1 MSVKSFVG
9 KALILAAIGGA
20 AALLIIITSLR
31 KPEVREEPVLPVE
44 TVEAEKGDLA
54 KKITISGFIESD
66 TMVTVLPRI
75 GGILNEI
82 YPEMGDAV
90 EKDQVLALIDSEPYV
105 LTYNQAKAAFLAAES
120 TYNRVS
126 SLYSTK
132 SVSQQNYDE
141 ARANYDALKA
151 SYELAELNLSYTELR
166 SPVSGVVLEKH
177 VSRGAMVASQVPVV
191 TIGDISDLKVNC
203 GIPEIHYSHFQRNK
217 DSMDVVVTVPAMED
231 RMYSAKISQIAPYI
245 SPESRNFTAL
255 CRINDE
261 EKSLRPGMFAYIDFT
276 LEKRENV
283 SYLPYAA
290 ISGNRLWYID
300 GDMIARSIIY
310 EPEFGNE
317 DFFVI
322 SADLA
327 DRRFVVKGQHF
338 LEEGREVRLLGE

>member
-9 KALILAAIGGA
+9 KALILASIAGA

-31 KPEVREEPVLPVE
+31 TPEIREEPVLPVE
-44 TVEAEKGDLA
+44 TVKAEIGDLE
-54 KKITISGFIESD
+54 KKITVSGFMESD
-66 TMVTVLPRI
+66 TMVTVFPRI
-75 GGILNEI
+75 GGTLNEI

-120 TYNRVS
+120 TFNRVS

-151 SYELAELNLSYTELR
+151 SYELAELNLSYTELK

-177 VSRGAMVASQVPVV
+177 VSLGAMVAPQIPIV
-191 TIGDISDLKVNC
+191 TIGDISELKVNC
-203 GIPEIHYSHFQRNK
+203 GIPEIHYSHFLRNK
-217 DSMDVVVTVPAMED
+217 ESMDVTITVPAMED
-231 RMYSAKISQIAPYI
+231 RQYKGEISHMAPYI
-245 SPESRNFTAL
+245 SPESRNFTVL
-255 CRINDE
+255 CRIDDE
-261 EKSLRPGMFAYIDFT
+261 EQSLRPGMFAYIDFT
-276 LEKRENV
+276 LEKRENI

-290 ISGNRLWYID
+290 ISGNKLWYID
-300 GDMIARSIIY
+300 GNMKARSVIF

-317 DFFVI
+317 NYFMISDDLAGRSFVI
-322 SADLA
+322 
-327 DRRFVVKGQHF
+327 KGQHF